1 MILTTELAY
10 HPTYHKKSLIT
21 VSNLCFSM
29 EQVRGIEPPCRPW
42 QGRVLPLN
50 YTCEMAVQTRIE
62 LAISSVT
69 GRHVKPLH
77 HWTRFLNLMAEKEG
91 FEPSRQFPD
100 LYP

>member
-77 HWTRFLNLMAEKEG
+77 HCTRFLNLMAEKEG